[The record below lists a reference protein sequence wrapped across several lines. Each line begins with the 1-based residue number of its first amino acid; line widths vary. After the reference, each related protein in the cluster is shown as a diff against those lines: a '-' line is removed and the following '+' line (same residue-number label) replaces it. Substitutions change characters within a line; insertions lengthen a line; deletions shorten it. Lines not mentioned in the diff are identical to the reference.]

1 MVDVAALEYFY
12 LHTSF
17 ECVET
22 DTARDCIVFNLFLFL
37 FSRRRRNAA
46 CYRLLGKCW
55 LFKFEGVDWVDY
67 VSDLLLR
74 PQRLTVFINR
84 LWFLE
89 TLIAIIEVLLTI
101 LIGVVIYVLVLV
113 IHLVEPCVELLLMS
127 GIDSLA
133 IHSDVYSS
141 VRLHAALV
149 QGYVNTAAYA
159 EALK

>member
-1 MVDVAALEYFY
+1 
-12 LHTSF
+12 
-17 ECVET
+17 
-22 DTARDCIVFNLFLFL
+22 
-37 FSRRRRNAA
+37 
-46 CYRLLGKCW
+46 
-55 LFKFEGVDWVDY
+55 
-67 VSDLLLR
+67 LLR

-101 LIGVVIYVLVLV
+101 LIGLVIYVLALV
-113 IHLVEPCVELLLMS
+113 VHLVLVEPCVELLS
-127 GIDSLA
+127 CIDSLA

-149 QGYVNTAAYA
+149 QGYVDSAAYA